1 MAQSPANRMG
11 DTLGD
16 EQGYSLLAF
25 NGKQTIEAG
34 EMKAGS
40 GDDTDTRRSEIE
52 KLKVTELRRM
62 LQQLGVESKRYNK
75 LRKAQLMEMVLEQT

>member
-1 MAQSPANRMG
+1 MG
-11 DTLGD
+11 ETLGD
-16 EQGYSLLAF
+16 EQGYSLLAL

-34 EMKAGS
+34 ETKAGS

-75 LRKAQLMEMVLEQT
+75 LRKAQLVEMVLEQT